1 MQLPRKT
8 GLSRIEVLFARK
20 FLEAMEERV
29 NDDDIGVQTVDS
41 GRNDKIE
48 PKSVDPAIPRAA
60 DGIQKKP
67 GEELQEM
74 GAGNGRNFMPD
85 DRAGF
90 LLVSNTWLIEGKIF
104 NALGIEMNLAM
115 LFAREAFQQ
124 FGEGALRAMPAV
136 NER

>member
-1 MQLPRKT
+1 
-8 GLSRIEVLFARK
+8 
-20 FLEAMEERV
+20 V
-29 NDDDIGVQTVDS
+29 NDDDIGVQTVNS
-41 GRNDKIE
+41 RRNDKIE

-60 DGIQKKP
+60 DGIQEKP

-74 GAGNGRNFMPD
+74 GTGNGRNSMPD
-85 DRAGF
+85 DRAEF
-90 LLVSNTWLIEGKIF
+90 LRVSNTWLIEGKVF